1 MKNLPIPLLTF
12 LAVQICTAVWCG
24 SQIDHKVRLVEE
36 NRRFIDSVIIPSYK
50 INTNWNNPHFETW
63 VKSGGWKNK

>member
-1 MKNLPIPLLTF
+1 MKNLPIPLFTF
-12 LAVQICTAVWCG
+12 LAVQVCTAVWRG

-50 INTNWNNPHFETW
+50 INTNWKNPHFETW